1 MRCHEAL
8 NLISLHLDGTLA
20 EEQVHALELH
30 MAKCGDCAREM
41 KIQEKLASVLREI
54 GSEEIQAPPQLCSI
68 VMGRLQAERKCAFQW
83 LPVAWRK
90 SVAAAAAIL
99 LLAGGSAGVATG
111 LRMAGTDKVPGQG
124 TIATVQTGGGTAP
137 GPGLVVPTTPDN
149 NIVGNENKSDPGDTG
164 TDIGSPGEATT
175 GNAPVD
181 NGLPSP
187 SVTGVPTQT
196 GPVGLL
202 SGGIKVNS
210 TVLRLAVDDIA
221 TARAKAV
228 AIAAGANAATQVF
241 PEQRD
246 GKKIMFIRLT
256 VATNQAPDLLANLSR
271 LGSFVDRQDESRD
284 NTSYYNELAVR
295 HSELQAHINT
305 ATDSGERRQME
316 AQAASCKQ
324 EMDNMRAEA
333 DKRLIMLWLES
344 R

>member
-1 MRCHEAL
+1 M
-8 NLISLHLDGTLA
+8 
-20 EEQVHALELH
+20 
-30 MAKCGDCAREM
+30 
-41 KIQEKLASVLREI
+41 
-54 GSEEIQAPPQLCSI
+54 
-68 VMGRLQAERKCAFQW
+68 
-83 LPVAWRK
+83 
-90 SVAAAAAIL
+90 
-99 LLAGGSAGVATG
+99 
-111 LRMAGTDKVPGQG
+111 
-124 TIATVQTGGGTAP
+124 
-137 GPGLVVPTTPDN
+137 
-149 NIVGNENKSDPGDTG
+149 
-164 TDIGSPGEATT
+164 
-175 GNAPVD
+175 
-181 NGLPSP
+181 
-187 SVTGVPTQT
+187 
-196 GPVGLL
+196 
-202 SGGIKVNS
+202 NS